1 MWGLI
6 ASSRDIDS
14 AHTKGEFLNNM
25 ANTNDLFLPQE
36 MQKPSSETQG
46 QLVGWIKCPWW
57 KFTVRSRRAPGHLLL
72 PNQFQKRLN
81 CPLLIGQKNFFRPI
95 SEEEQPGDCDVFLD
109 AVVAVKEN
117 LIDRH
122 SCAAR
127 STGKVS
133 ELMLTKPEKLQAFTR
148 LQETNALRWIFNGG
162 SVEGIVNF
170 DTRCATFSFCTFI
183 LITSL
188 LPPQGF
194 RPEAKSRG
202 GTLVARTYI

>member
-1 MWGLI
+1 
-6 ASSRDIDS
+6 
-14 AHTKGEFLNNM
+14 
-25 ANTNDLFLPQE
+25 

-57 KFTVRSRRAPGHLLL
+57 KFTVRSKRAPGHLLL

-122 SCAAR
+122 SCVAR

-170 DTRCATFSFCTFI
+170 DTRCATFTFCTFI

-188 LPPQGF
+188 YMVYN
-194 RPEAKSRG
+194 AKLAFVNRS
-202 GTLVARTYI
+202 LCAFVARLLNLSTAWKFPLHGPRNYVDWSWKNISFRF